1 MKLMPLLVSV
11 TLISGCTVLPGSNM
25 STMGKDVI
33 KQQDADFDLD
43 KMVNVYPLTPRLID
57 QLRPRPNVARPN
69 MTLESE
75 IANYQYR
82 VGPGDVLNVTVW
94 DHPELTTPAGQYRSS
109 SDTGNW
115 VQPDGT
121 MFYPYI
127 GKVHVVGKTLAEI
140 RSDITGRLATYIADP
155 QVDVNI
161 AAFRS
166 QKAYISGQVNKSGQ
180 QAITNVPLT
189 ILDAINAAG
198 GLTDTADWRNVV
210 LTHNGREERI
220 SLQALMQNGDLNQ
233 NRLLYPGDIL
243 YVPRNDDL
251 KVFVMGEVK
260 KQSTLKMDFSG
271 MTLTEALGNAEGI
284 DISDGS
290 SEVTFTVFSRND
302 LAQALQNKAVDA
314 IVLGD
319 PQAAVAQDQYGLT
332 ALIDTA
338 TDPTYKDEYCC
349 DAFVTSKLAEEN
361 PEAAAAFT
369 RAVQKGAQWVEEHPE
384 ETAKI
389 IVDKKYTAGDADLL
403 AAILETYNY
412 KPSVQGG
419 YDALKLG
426 AEQLTEIGIL
436 KEGTDATKF
445 ADNAYIFFDDV
456 PDAPESDTSTD
467 TATESAKGSSVS
479 FQPAAA
485 AEAEDD
491 CCSGKI
497 TKPAQDTN
505 AKA

>member
-1 MKLMPLLVSV
+1 MKKNGTLFRVASGLLAAAL
-11 TLISGCTVLPGSNM
+11 TLSLTACGGSSSNSDASAAADSADSGATHL
-25 STMGKDVI
+25 
-33 KQQDADFDLD
+33 
-43 KMVNVYPLTPRLID
+43 RLIYSPS
-57 QLRPRPNVARPN
+57 LCAAP
-69 MTLESE
+69 MY
-75 IANYQYR
+75 IAIENGYFEDEGLDIEQ
-82 VGPGDVLNVTVW
+82 VTV
-94 DHPELTTPAGQYRSS
+94 DAAHVSEA
-109 SDTGNW
+109 
-115 VQPDGT
+115 
-121 MFYPYI
+121 I
-127 GKVHVVGKTLAEI
+127 G
-140 RSDITGRLATYIADP
+140 AD
-155 QVDVNI
+155 QVDVGMGLIGKMLQPLENGLPI
-161 AAFRS
+161 KFTTGIHTGC
-166 QKAYISGQVNKSGQ
+166 QK
-180 QAITNVPLT
+180 
-189 ILDAINAAG
+189 
-198 GLTDTADWRNVV
+198 
-210 LTHNGREERI
+210 
-220 SLQALMQNGDLNQ
+220 
-233 NRLLYPGDIL
+233 LLVPGDSDIKT
-243 YVPRNDDL
+243 VADL
-251 KVFVMGEVK
+251 KGKNIGVPGLADAG
-260 KQSTLKMDFSG
+260 TLITKRS
-271 MTLTEALGNAEGI
+271 LNAEGI

-349 DAFVTSKLAEEN
+349 NAFVTSKLAEEN

-456 PDAPESDTSTD
+456 PDAPESDASTD
-467 TATESAKGSSVS
+467 TATESAEGASVS

-485 AEAEDD
+485 AAEEED
-491 CCSGKI
+491 CCSGGAA
-497 TKPAQDTN
+497 TKPAQNT
-505 AKA
+505 KA